1 MVSHPK
7 FLMIVREPNKY
18 WRLLDKETYM
28 YKSPP
33 FATKKEAQEYKKEL
47 IKEWNSGR

>member
-7 FLMIVREPNKY
+7 FLTIRKDNTGY
-18 WRLLDKETYM
+18 WRLRDKETYM

-47 IKEWNSGR
+47 VKEWNSGR